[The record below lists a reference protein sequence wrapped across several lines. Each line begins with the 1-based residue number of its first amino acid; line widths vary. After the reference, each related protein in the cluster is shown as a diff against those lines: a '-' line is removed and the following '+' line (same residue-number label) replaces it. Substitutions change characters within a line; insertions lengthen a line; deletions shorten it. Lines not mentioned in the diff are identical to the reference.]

1 MQPVG
6 DGRVTCAMKRALLVA
21 IASCGNK
28 ATSPDAAVRPW
39 SVRCVPQ
46 DSFDADRHPTFEA
59 SAVSVRGDLE
69 ASKIA
74 DTIEAAAPELAACGT
89 DVVTFTVTW
98 FIHPAGDVTAPVGD
112 VKLDH
117 PAAKCATEV
126 IRKLRFPL
134 PRGGGGVLVSWT
146 FAFHSPRA
154 TSLAELARAEAAK
167 VQQQLERQ
175 LPAIT
180 ECLERTPKATI
191 AFDRQGTHVAVD
203 IPNAEAC
210 ATGTIAIGH
219 QDASISCTISV
230 R

>member
-1 MQPVG
+1 
-6 DGRVTCAMKRALLVA
+6 MKRALLVA
-21 IASCGNK
+21 IASCGSK

-46 DSFDADRHPTFEA
+46 DSFAADRHPTFEA

-74 DTIEAAAPELAACGT
+74 ATIEAAAPELAACGT

-98 FIHPAGDVTAPVGD
+98 FIEPAGGVVEPA
-112 VKLDH
+112 VKLGH
-117 PAAKCATEV
+117 PLAKCATEV
-126 IRKLRFPL
+126 VRNLRFPP
-134 PRGGGGVLVSWT
+134 PRGGGGVLVSWA
-146 FAFHSPRA
+146 FAFHPPRA
-154 TSLAELARAEAAK
+154 ISLAELARAETAK
-167 VQQQLERQ
+167 VQQQLEQQ

-191 AFDRQGTHVAVD
+191 AFDREGTHVAVD

-210 ATGTIAIGH
+210 ATQIIAIGH
-219 QDASISCTISV
+219 QDTSISCTVSM